1 MELEFAKEKKTAMS
15 SLEKLI
21 ENAQQLSTLN
31 AFIQDAWE
39 ALKIVLDHNQ
49 KEYDIKIKEAQ

>member
-1 MELEFAKEKKTAMS
+1 MS

-31 AFIQDAWE
+31 AYIQDAWE